1 MGRLTRWLLSRL
13 GVVCAVA
20 ALVTSSVL
28 AAQTGAGAQAG
39 SEQIVSYDVAIA
51 IQHDASILV
60 TEQIVY
66 DFGGQDRHGIIREI
80 PILRAYD
87 KRYDRYYPVDVRSV
101 ESPDAPAQYI
111 ADHTG
116 DTVTI
121 KIGDPGQT
129 VTGVRTYRL
138 TYLVHS
144 GMDGYADHDEL
155 YWDAI
160 GDQWSVPIGH
170 ATVRVTA
177 PATPTRAACWAGPH
191 GAASKCRQA
200 EVANGAATFTQSGL
214 GPYEALTVAVSIPK
228 DGIAPPRPVLQER
241 PPQAFALTPVSA
253 GASGGL
259 L

>member
-1 MGRLTRWLLSRL
+1 MRRFVRWLLS
-13 GVVCAVA
+13 GPGMVCVVVA
-20 ALVTSSVL
+20 AVMSSVF
-28 AAQTGAGAQAG
+28 AGQTGAGARTG

-111 ADHTG
+111 ADYTG

-129 VTGVRTYRL
+129 VTGVHTYRL

-155 YWDAI
+155 YWNAI
-160 GDQWSVPIGH
+160 GDQWSVPSD
-170 ATVRVTA
+170 
-177 PATPTRAACWAGPH
+177 TRPCG
-191 GAASKCRQA
+191 
-200 EVANGAATFTQSGL
+200 
-214 GPYEALTVAVSIPK
+214 
-228 DGIAPPRPVLQER
+228 
-241 PPQAFALTPVSA
+241 
-253 GASGGL
+253 
-259 L
+259 